1 MAIEDVLKAVAEEQA
16 KTASQQKAQ
25 AEADKKKKST
35 SSEGAANKSRE
46 QALQQIA
53 EKEVLYRMYIA
64 QLASGKANGRTL
76 DAAARK
82 RIEDAA
88 ADLSDEIKSLNLKA
102 NPPAPEQER
111 KVGSLTERQL
121 PFGGASVGQVTG
133 PIAGGMGIQAP
144 GVTGDEQIM
153 AGPGF
158 KPSKPGKPG
167 EEQIAAGPGF
177 KPGKPSKKPDGK
189 KLTREEILARYPIID
204 ALFEQDP
211 ELQALLNKYVDPKSK
226 MTLKQFTDEL
236 SQAKFNFK
244 YADVIK
250 QRMANKAIYDR
261 LGVDATG
268 NTVYERD
275 IAGIVANLEASAMN
289 LGATLTRDELNKV
302 ATNIYLA
309 GTEARP
315 LVIERALT
323 PYIKLGVSPTTGRPT
338 VGGTAGAN
346 YQSLL
351 ATAAANGI
359 SESLMPKVLG
369 ANTVDDVLRNL
380 AEGASIRDYEQRFR
394 DYAMNGRS
402 DYVKNMLAQG
412 VNFDVIIGPYRNVMA
427 DTLEIANPEQIKLDD
442 PTLSMAFGDKEMTLT
457 DFARALR
464 KDNRW
469 QYTNKA
475 REEVSDVA
483 LNVLRDFGFQR

>member
-25 AEADKKKKST
+25 SEAERKKKSA
-35 SSEGAANKSRE
+35 SSEGAANKTRE

-88 ADLSDEIKSLNLKA
+88 AGLSDEIKSLNLKA
-102 NPPAPEQER
+102 NPPAPEPEKR
-111 KVGSLTERQL
+111 VGSLLERQL
-121 PFGGASVGQVTG
+121 PFGGTSVGQTTG
-133 PIAGGMGIQAP
+133 PISGGISIQTP
-144 GVTGDEQIM
+144 GTTGDEQIM

-158 KPSKPGKPG
+158 KPSKPSKPG
-167 EEQIAAGPGF
+167 EEQISAGPGF
-177 KPGKPSKKPDGK
+177 KPGKPGKTPDGK

-261 LGVDATG
+261 LGVDAKG
-268 NTVYERD
+268 DTVYERD
-275 IAGIVANLEASAMN
+275 IAGIVANLEANAIA
-289 LGATLTRDELNKV
+289 LGATLSQEELNRV

-323 PYIKLGVSPTTGRPT
+323 PYIKIGVDPITGRPT
-338 VGGTAGAN
+338 VGGQAGAN

-351 ATAAANGI
+351 ASAAANGI
-359 SESLMPKVLG
+359 SESLLPKVLG
-369 ANTVDDVLRNL
+369 VTSSADVLRKL
-380 AEGASIRDYEQRFR
+380 AEGGSIRDYEQRFR

-402 DYVKNMLAQG
+402 DYVKNLLAQG
-412 VNFDVIIGPYRNVMA
+412 VDFETIVSPYRNVMA
-427 DTLEIANPEQIKLDD
+427 DVLEVANPEQIKLDD
-442 PTLSMAFGDKEMTLT
+442 PTLMMAFGDKEMTLY
-457 DFARALR
+457 DFQRALR
-464 KDNRW
+464 KDSRW
-469 QYTNKA
+469 QYTDKA
-475 REEVSDVA
+475 RQEVSDSA
-483 LNVLRDFGFQR
+483 LRVLRDFGFQG

>member
-1 MAIEDVLKAVAEEQA
+1 MSKQKVQEAVQKAQA
-16 KTASQQKAQ
+16 ATASQQKAQ
-25 AEADKKKKST
+25 TEAERIKKST
-35 SSEGAANKSRE
+35 KSDTSLAKKKQDAQR
-46 QALQQIA
+46 QIN
-53 EKEVLYRMYIA
+53 EKQVLFNMYIA
-64 QLASGKANGRTL
+64 QLASGKANNRTL
-76 DAAARK
+76 DAASRK

-88 ADLSDEIKSLNLKA
+88 SGLSDDIDRLQLII
-102 NPPAPEQER
+102 NPPAPEKEKQI
-111 KVGSLTERQL
+111 GSLRESQL
-121 PFGGASVGQVTG
+121 PFSGASVGTVTG
-133 PIAGGMGIQAP
+133 PIAGGLDMQTP
-144 GVTGDEQIM
+144 GTTGNEQIM

-158 KPSKPGKPG
+158 KPSKPIKPG
-167 EEQIAAGPGF
+167 EEQISAGPGF
-177 KPGKPSKKPDGK
+177 KPDKTPDEK
-189 KLTREEILARYPIID
+189 KLTREEILAKYPIID
-204 ALFEQDP
+204 ALFEQDA

-226 MTLKQFTDEL
+226 MTLKQLKDEL

-275 IAGIVANLEASAMN
+275 IAGIVANLEASAKN
-289 LGATLTRDELNKV
+289 LGASVSNDDLNRI

-323 PYIKLGVSPTTGRPT
+323 PYIKLGVSPVTGRPT
-338 VGGTAGAN
+338 VSGKAGAN

-369 ANTVDDVLRNL
+369 VNTVDEVLRGL

-412 VNFDVIIGPYRNVMA
+412 MNFDTIVNPYRNVMA

-464 KDNRW
+464 KDSRW

-475 REEVSDVA
+475 KEEVSNIA
-483 LNVLRDFGFQR
+483 LKVLQDFGFQR

>member
-1 MAIEDVLKAVAEEQA
+1 MSIEDVKEAVRQAQVEAENQ
-16 KTASQQKAQ
+16 KKAQ
-25 AEADKKKKST
+25 IEAEKPAKSGDAGDKRK
-35 SSEGAANKSRE
+35 
-46 QALQQIA
+46 QDALRQIA

-64 QLASGKANGRTL
+64 QLASGKSKGKVLSAQTL
-76 DAAARK
+76 K

-88 ADLSDEIKSLNLKA
+88 VTLSEEIKDLQLIA
-102 NPPAPEQER
+102 NPPALEPEK
-111 KVGSLTERQL
+111 KVGSLSERQL
-121 PFGGASVGQVTG
+121 PFGGTSVGKVTG
-133 PIAGGMGIQAP
+133 PISGGINVQTP
-144 GVTGDEQIM
+144 GTTGDEQIM

-158 KPSKPGKPG
+158 KPSKPSKPG
-167 EEQIAAGPGF
+167 EEQISAGPGF
-177 KPGKPSKKPDGK
+177 KPGKPGKTPDGK

-275 IAGIVANLEASAMN
+275 IAGIVANLEASAKN
-289 LGATLTRDELNKV
+289 LGASVSNDDLNRI

-323 PYIKLGVSPTTGRPT
+323 PYIKLGVSPVTGRPT
-338 VGGTAGAN
+338 VSGKAGAN

-351 ATAAANGI
+351 VTAAANGI

-369 ANTVDDVLRNL
+369 VNTVDEVLRGL

-412 VNFDVIIGPYRNVMA
+412 VNFDVIVNPYRNVMA
-427 DTLEIANPEQIKLDD
+427 DTLELANPEQIKLDD
-442 PTLSMAFGDKEMTLT
+442 PTLSMAFGDKEMTLS
-457 DFARALR
+457 DFARTLR
-464 KDNRW
+464 KDSRW

-475 REEVSDVA
+475 REEVSNIA

>member
-1 MAIEDVLKAVAEEQA
+1 MSLEDVRKAIAEEQA

-25 AEADKKKKST
+25 AEADKPAKSDG
-35 SSEGAANKSRE
+35 SADKRK
-46 QALQQIA
+46 QDALQKIS

-64 QLASGKANGRTL
+64 QLASGKSKGKVLGAESL
-76 DAAARK
+76 K
-82 RIEDAA
+82 RIEEAA
-88 ADLSDEIKSLNLKA
+88 VTLSEEIKDLQLIA
-102 NPPAPEQER
+102 NPPAPEKEER
-111 KVGSLTERQL
+111 VGSLGKSQL
-121 PFGGASVGQVTG
+121 PFGGTSVGKVTG
-133 PIAGGMGIQAP
+133 PITGGMDIQGQEP
-144 GVTGDEQIM
+144 TPTDLKPIT
-153 AGPGF
+153 
-158 KPSKPGKPG
+158 PSKPAKQQVAPG
-167 EEQIAAGPGF
+167 LGLQAE
-177 KPGKPSKKPDGK
+177 KPGKTSDSK

-261 LGVDATG
+261 LGIDATG
-268 NTVYERD
+268 DTVYERD
-275 IAGIVANLEASAMN
+275 IAGITANLEATAKN
-289 LGATLTRDELNKV
+289 LGASLTQDELNRV

-338 VGGTAGAN
+338 VSGAAGAN

-412 VNFDVIIGPYRNVMA
+412 VNFDIIVGPYRNVMA

-442 PTLSMAFGDKEMTLT
+442 PTLSMAFGDKEMTLS
-457 DFARALR
+457 DFARTLR
-464 KDNRW
+464 KDSRW

-475 REEVSDVA
+475 REEVSNVA
-483 LNVLRDFGFQR
+483 LDVLRDFGFQR